1 MIARHSA
8 EESRGGGDGVEV
20 VINESCHDDTRG
32 DGQYTEKRI
41 YLSSRMP
48 SWTQSMIPRIFYITE
63 KAWNYYPFTKTG
75 ERDTM
80 KGSKS
85 KSLMPHMVLTG
96 IQ

>member
-1 MIARHSA
+1 MKDIIILTDDFC
-8 EESRGGGDGVEV
+8 GDSH
-20 VINESCHDDTRG
+20 IPSTC
-32 DGQYTEKRI
+32 
-41 YLSSRMP
+41 SRMP

-96 IQ
+96 IQWLHFSNFSPPS